1 MGSAVSSASFY
12 GLPIISKATIRLKHP
27 QGCII
32 SLNKT
37 SSSEHL
43 TIGGAGLM
51 VNPEKEK
58 SHANDRIK
66 ESIRNQNNCQ
76 TKAVQEIIT
85 RVIDPI
91 LQNVPNSL
99 HFKGMMLLGPPG
111 VGKSYA
117 LKVVKEICSDR
128 CEVVLLICVIIS

>member
-1 MGSAVSSASFY
+1 
-12 GLPIISKATIRLKHP
+12 
-27 QGCII
+27 
-32 SLNKT
+32 
-37 SSSEHL
+37 
-43 TIGGAGLM
+43 M

-66 ESIRNQNNCQ
+66 ESTINRNNCE